1 MVKILEK
8 IAKKSMLTVTM
19 RRHCRRCVA
28 LMWAAL
34 VFLLGLVT
42 CRCRVV
48 LGCLGELGGCGWS
61 MRVVGG
67 ARCRGWSG

>member
-1 MVKILEK
+1 
-8 IAKKSMLTVTM
+8 MLTVTM
-19 RRHCRRCVA
+19 RRCVA

-61 MRVVGG
+61 TRVVGG
-67 ARCRGWSG
+67 RRGLWVGPGVVDGLVEKVGRR